1 MERRLK
7 QFYESFGDKG
17 VMFILYVLSV
27 VMNVFLSIFA
37 ELPSVYPDEINSAGI
52 AALYSGRDWSGLLNG
67 MTGDSGFVQ
76 ALFYMPLFLAI
87 KNPYALYKAML
98 IVNAFVISFVPIIVY
113 HLAGKFGVL
122 RVRRKLLIAI
132 CCGMYTAYITSSKF
146 IWNESFSCFF
156 VWLLTLCMFGTWDK
170 NNKGSR
176 ATHSMI
182 VGFLCAVAYAS
193 NKSLISIVFA
203 LILTVVFARIVL
215 REKLLNLPVFAITLF
230 ASFAAERFLRMTIEQ
245 RLFGGVIGNGFG
257 EIAKND
263 EAAGRFFGAFF
274 SHVYAFMTSSVGMG
288 ALAAA
293 VFVVIL
299 FSYLTEGV
307 KGRAKILE
315 DGTKIYEPVKHKYSA
330 RLTVFASFQF
340 LAVGCTAIVSALFTM
355 NPGGYNR
362 ETVVFGRYTDTIAP
376 FAIFLVLVYIFL
388 YGIDIAKLFIGA
400 VIYGYSCF
408 CFAVAGYRITQ
419 TLGSFMYSS
428 LFGIFPMILGEN
440 HSESKPGMQ
449 YIIMS
454 SIVLTLYA
462 LMIVFVSCTRRTRT
476 TLVTVTVFCVLLAA
490 SAYSGIVYFPR
501 MCSRNSEELTACKEV
516 AEMLYNNSQSP
527 PVIIY
532 KADPKFAGTL
542 QFLVPDTRVQTLE
555 DGETVSESCL
565 LVAQSDAGVPFD
577 GGSYDIVGRVEGYT
591 LYAYGESARDFI
603 NFSSSKDKNNA
614 EGPSAS
620 GAASTSGSPSAGLR
634 PSD

>member
-52 AALYSGRDWSGLLNG
+52 AAFYSGRDWSGLLSG
-67 MTGDSGFVQ
+67 ITGDSGYVQ

-98 IVNAFVISFVPIIVY
+98 IVNALVISFVPLIVY

-156 VWLLTLCMFGTWDK
+156 VWLLTLCMFSAWDK

-176 ATHSMI
+176 VAHSML
-182 VGFLCAVAYAS
+182 VGFLCAVAFAS

-203 LILTVVFARIVL
+203 LILTVVFARVVL
-215 REKLLNLPVFAITLF
+215 REKMLNIPVFAITLF

-245 RLFGGVIGNGFG
+245 KLFGDVFGIGLG

-263 EAAGRFFGAFF
+263 EATGRLFGAFF

-293 VFVVIL
+293 IFVAIL

-307 KGRAKILE
+307 KARAKTLE
-315 DGTKIYEPVKHKYSA
+315 DGTKIYEPVKHKYSV

-340 LAVGCTAIVSALFTM
+340 LAVGSTAIVSAFFTM
-355 NPGGYNR
+355 NPEGYHQ
-362 ETVVFGRYTDTIAP
+362 ETVAFGKYTDTIAP
-376 FAIFLVLVYIFL
+376 FALFLVLVYIFL
-388 YGIDIAKLFIGA
+388 YGIDIVKLFIGA

-408 CFAVAGYRITQ
+408 CFAVTGYHITQ
-419 TLGSFMYSS
+419 VHGNFMYSS

-440 HSESKPGMQ
+440 LSESKPGMQ
-449 YIIMS
+449 YVIMS
-454 SIVLTLYA
+454 SIVFTLYA

-476 TLVTVTVFCVLLAA
+476 TLVTATVFCVLLAA
-490 SAYSGIVYFPR
+490 SVYSGVVYFPR

-527 PVIIY
+527 PIIIY
-532 KADPKFAGTL
+532 KAEPKFAGTL
-542 QFLVPDTRVQTLE
+542 QFLVPDTRVKTLE

-577 GGSYDIVGRVEGYT
+577 GGSYDVVGRVEGYT
-591 LYAYGESARDFI
+591 LYAYGESAREFI
-603 NFSSSKDKNNA
+603 NYSSAKDKNNA
-614 EGPSAS
+614 ESSSAS
-620 GAASTSGSPSAGLR
+620 GATSTVSTPSAGLK